1 MANRGNYPALGSTH
15 LGALRGSWAAA
26 RGGYLVMGARV
37 GEAEGVAGAGVEE
50 VAGPEVDWGW
60 LTW

>member
-1 MANRGNYPALGSTH
+1 
-15 LGALRGSWAAA
+15 
-26 RGGYLVMGARV
+26 MGARV

-50 VAGPEVDWGW
+50 VAGAEVDWGW